1 MLNNDS
7 LFFSEFE
14 TRYQNNWVFI
24 WYSGSKQ
31 IILTLI
37 VMLFSRIV
45 FELVWIFFSMTMT
58 SIHILIE
65 IFLYIIV
72 TKLTSWKMK
81 NSLRLK
87 ETDSTKHS
95 KLLLLIIFPLLYYKF
110 MFGFSIISIEISTK
124 INKLTN
130 FIFFKRTDKGW
141 IFFIRVWVHVYSP

>member
-24 WYSGSKQ
+24 WYSESKQ
-31 IILTLI
+31 FILTLT

-45 FELVWIFFSMTMT
+45 FELVWIFFFN
-58 SIHILIE
+58 L
-65 IFLYIIV
+65 
-72 TKLTSWKMK
+72 K

-87 ETDSTKHS
+87 ETDMTKNS
-95 KLLLLIIFPLLYYKF
+95 KLLLLIIFPLLCYKF

-130 FIFFKRTDKGW
+130 FIFF
-141 IFFIRVWVHVYSP
+141 

>member
-45 FELVWIFFSMTMT
+45 FELVWIIFSMTMT

-95 KLLLLIIFPLLYYKF
+95 KLLLLIIFPLLCYKF

-130 FIFFKRTDKGW
+130 FIFFKRNDKGW
-141 IFFIRVWVHVYSP
+141 NFFIRVWVHVYSP